1 MFGGLG
7 GPEIIIILIIA
18 LVIFGP
24 DKLPEMARGIG
35 KGIREF
41 RNITGGV
48 ERTLQDEF
56 NSIMKEGDEK
66 KASPPAAPTPAED
79 KTVKTDA
86 ADKKP
91 SEEKAE
97 TAVDDKAVETGQ

>member
-7 GPEIIIILIIA
+7 GPEIIIILVIA
-18 LVIFGP
+18 LIIFGP

-41 RNITGGV
+41 RKITGGV

-56 NSIMKEGDEK
+56 DTIMKEGDEAK
-66 KASPPAAPTPAED
+66 TSPPATPPPTED
-79 KTVKTDA
+79 QTTKTDT
-86 ADKKP
+86 ADKEP
-91 SEEKAE
+91 SEEKADA
-97 TAVDDKAVETGQ
+97 TIDDKAVEAGQ

>member
-7 GPEIIIILIIA
+7 GPEIVIILVIA
-18 LVIFGP
+18 LIIFGP

-48 ERTLQDEF
+48 ERTLKDEF
-56 NSIMKEGDEK
+56 DSIMKEGDK
-66 KASPPAAPTPAED
+66 PKASSPATSPPTED
-79 KTVKTDA
+79 QTTKTDA
-86 ADKKP
+86 ADKEIP
-91 SEEKAE
+91 EEKADA
-97 TAVDDKAVETGQ
+97 TVDDKAAEAGQ

>member
-18 LVIFGP
+18 LIIFGP

-48 ERTLQDEF
+48 ERTLKDEF
-56 NSIMKEGDEK
+56 DSIMKEEDKAK
-66 KASPPAAPTPAED
+66 KSPLVTPPSTED
-79 KTVKTDA
+79 KTTKTDI
-86 ADKKP
+86 ADKEP
-91 SEEKAE
+91 SEEKADA
-97 TAVDDKAVETGQ
+97 TIDDKAVDAGQ

>member
-24 DKLPEMARGIG
+24 EKLPEMARGIG

-56 NSIMKEGDEK
+56 DSIMKEGDEK
-66 KASPPAAPTPAED
+66 KASPPEIPTPAED
-79 KTVKTDA
+79 KTAKTDA
-86 ADKKP
+86 GDKEP
-91 SEEKAE
+91 SEEKA
-97 TAVDDKAVETGQ
+97 